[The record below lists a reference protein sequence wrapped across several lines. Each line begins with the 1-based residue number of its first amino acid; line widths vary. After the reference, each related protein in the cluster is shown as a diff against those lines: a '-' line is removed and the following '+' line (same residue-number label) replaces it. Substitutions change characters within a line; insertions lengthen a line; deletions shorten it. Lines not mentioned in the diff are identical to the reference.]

1 MGWTGGP
8 PRTRPVSSENTPSC
22 QGQVTVQPAAS
33 TVPSDRLARA
43 CVQRFAT
50 AYTVPFT
57 LKSATASLA
66 AYTRLA
72 LPGGSSERLATGVK
86 PSAPPGR
93 RATACAAAAP
103 PRGAGMAH
111 NDIRPEGN

>member
-22 QGQVTVQPAAS
+22 QGHVTVQRAAS

-72 LPGGSSERLATGVK
+72 LPGGSADRLATGVE
-86 PSAPPGR
+86 PAARAGR
-93 RATACAAAAP
+93 RCTGCDARAP
-103 PRGAGMAH
+103 PR
-111 NDIRPEGN
+111 